1 MSVDDQARAQLWE
14 RERLRLTSL
23 AYRILGSWQDAEDV
37 VSQSWVRLAEAD
49 DLEEPQA
56 WLTTV
61 VTRLAIDAGRRAH
74 VRRETYVGPWLPEPV
89 ATDRLPADVAET
101 RSLLGLGLLRLMDE
115 LEPEDRAIFVLREA
129 FDVPYAEISD
139 CVGRSSAACRQ
150 VVSRTRAA
158 LRVDDWHPSP
168 GQTQDQ
174 SAAIGDLV
182 NAVSQ
187 GDVSAVVS
195 LISDDCVLWSDGGGQ
210 VRAALH
216 PVRGRD
222 RVAAFLT
229 SVSRLL
235 DRVEQ
240 VHVNGT
246 PAPLFS
252 NKLGTYLYVLEYD
265 GAQVTGIQVQA
276 NPAKLGVIGLRSAI
290 PR

>member
-1 MSVDDQARAQLWE
+1 MSVDDQARAQLWK

-235 DRVEQ
+235 DRVEK

-246 PAPLFS
+246 PALLFS
-252 NKLGTYLYVLEYD
+252 NKLGTYLYVLEHD